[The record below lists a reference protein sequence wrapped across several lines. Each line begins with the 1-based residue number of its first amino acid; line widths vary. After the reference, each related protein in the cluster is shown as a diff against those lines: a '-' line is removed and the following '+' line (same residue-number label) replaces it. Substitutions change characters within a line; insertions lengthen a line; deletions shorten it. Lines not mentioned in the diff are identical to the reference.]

1 MRHAKL
7 LTGAAALLLMMAC
20 NGRFGGKTENVVN
33 DGHNYQWIFVGNN
46 LQLVHSPECDSCRAV
61 RRSETIAIIDSIVKE
76 RITFTFKQ
84 VEE

>member
-7 LTGAAALLLMMAC
+7 LTGAAALLLMAC